1 MPKPKTTTRKSAKK
15 APPRKRG
22 PKPKPK
28 AEKLANKHARDAR
41 YRASPKTARQQEL
54 LRRRKA
60 RHREKITR
68 MGQEVG
74 TIPPVAD
81 PARRAAAEGSFRVF
95 CETYFGLIFFLPW
108 SKDLLRV
115 IDKIERVVIDGETFA
130 VAMPRGS
137 GKTRLCQA
145 AALWAILT
153 GKHPFVV
160 VIGAVAGQ
168 SVDAIRWF
176 KSALSTNDLLG
187 ADFPEACYPIR
198 LLDNEARKCMGQRH
212 GGQRTAITWATD
224 RIVLPT
230 IKGSKASG
238 FCILARSLEGHILGL
253 SLTLPDGRVVRPT
266 LALCDDPQTPESARS
281 QGPAG
286 QTTYRLQVINQS
298 VQALA
303 GPGRPTAI
311 LVPCTVIEHGDLAD
325 QLLAMPNY
333 RGERTKRV
341 YHWPANKALWEEY
354 RELREQL
361 MRSGESMDEATEF
374 YRLRRATC
382 GRRMD
387 SEPAACGVCARRGEC
402 MDCGAQVDWADRL
415 DDPRNLS
422 AVQAAMHGL
431 YKYGVA
437 GFAAEFQNDP
447 LTGAPGLVVLT
458 PDVCASRLNGRPWGE
473 VPLACTELTMGVD
486 VQQSSLWY
494 VVMAWEP
501 NFTGYVVDYGI
512 WPPQNRAIVTAGEV
526 AEGPNSLQAQYTNLG
541 NEGTIQA
548 GLEEF
553 VALSLNRT
561 FPVAGAGSEVRRIT
575 RLLVDSGKWTST
587 IQAVKHSVGGAT
599 MLLSKGDG
607 ITAGKEPMERRRKK
621 PGEGRH
627 GPGFYEPSTRGT
639 REFRYVMVDTN
650 QWKQNLQ
657 DGFLTAPGDPG
668 SLTIFGDKKEQHALF
683 AAHVANSE
691 RWALTHGKG
700 RFVHEY
706 TELPSR
712 PDNHWF
718 DAAVLACVAASYQ
731 GIKRP
736 GEAESSSHGAK
747 PRVRMSMSAAIAASM
762 ERLGQGAPR

>member
-1 MPKPKTTTRKSAKK
+1 
-15 APPRKRG
+15 
-22 PKPKPK
+22 
-28 AEKLANKHARDAR
+28 
-41 YRASPKTARQQEL
+41 
-54 LRRRKA
+54 
-60 RHREKITR
+60 
-68 MGQEVG
+68 
-74 TIPPVAD
+74 
-81 PARRAAAEGSFRVF
+81 
-95 CETYFGLIFFLPW
+95 
-108 SKDLLRV
+108 
-115 IDKIERVVIDGETFA
+115 
-130 VAMPRGS
+130 
-137 GKTRLCQA
+137 
-145 AALWAILT
+145 
-153 GKHPFVV
+153 
-160 VIGAVAGQ
+160 
-168 SVDAIRWF
+168 
-176 KSALSTNDLLG
+176 
-187 ADFPEACYPIR
+187 
-198 LLDNEARKCMGQRH
+198 MGQRYD
-212 GGQRTAITWATD
+212 GKRTAITWATD

-387 SEPAACGVCARRGEC
+387 SEAAACGVCPRRGEC

-431 YKYGVA
+431 YKYGA
-437 GFAAEFQNDP
+437 SGFAAEFQNDP
-447 LTGAPGLVVLT
+447 LTGVPGSVVLT
-458 PDVCASRLNGRPWGE
+458 ADVCASRLNGRPWGE

-494 VVMAWEP
+494 VVIAWLP
-501 NFTGYVVDYGI
+501 NFTGYVVDYGVF
-512 WPPQNRAIVTAGEV
+512 PEQTRAVFTLADV
-526 AEGPNSLQAQYTNLG
+526 VDSPNNLG
-541 NEGTIQA
+541 ALYLNLGVEGALQA
-548 GLEEF
+548 GLEAF
-553 VALSLNRT
+553 VREQLTRA
-561 FPVAGAGSEVRRIT
+561 FPVAGGGSEIRRIT

-587 IQAVKHSVGGAT
+587 IQAVKHSAGGAT
-599 MLLSKGDG
+599 MLLSKGVG
-607 ITAGKEPMERRRKK
+607 IKAGSDPMERYRKR
-621 PGEGRH
+621 PGEGKR
-627 GPGFYEPSTRGT
+627 GYGFYEPATKGT
-639 REFRYVMVDTN
+639 REFRYVAVDTN
-650 QWKQNLQ
+650 TMKSFVH
-657 DGFLTAPGDPG
+657 DGFLAAPGDPG
-668 SLTIFGDKKEQHALF
+668 ALTLWGDRKAQHALF
-683 AAHVANSE
+683 AAHIANSE
-691 RWALTHGKG
+691 RWTATEGKG
-700 RFVHEY
+700 RRLQEW
-706 TELPSR
+706 EPLPTR
-712 PDNHWF
+712 PDNHWL

-736 GEAESSSHGAK
+736 GETESGHVFK
-747 PRVRMSMSAAIAASM
+747 PRVRISMSAAIAASM
-762 ERLGQGAPR
+762 ERLGQGGLR